1 MSEAKQQQLA
11 TLAVH
16 AGQSPDPTTGS
27 RAVPI
32 YQTTSYLFQDADHAG
47 RLFALKEFGNI
58 YTRIMN
64 PTTDVFEKRVAAL
77 EGGAAGLAT
86 ASGQAAE
93 TLALTT
99 LAAAGDE
106 IVSTTSLYG
115 GTYNLF
121 HYTLPRLGITV
132 KFVDA
137 DDFDGLRAAI
147 NDKTRA
153 VYTETLGNPKL
164 DVVDIEKLAAIAHEH
179 KLPLVIDNTSASP
192 ALVRP
197 IEWGADI
204 VVNSATK
211 FLGGHGTTIGGVIV
225 DAGKFDW
232 AASGRFKDFTEPD
245 PSYHGLSYTEAF
257 GPLAFILKARVQ
269 GLRDTGAALS
279 PFNAFLLLQG
289 IETLHLRLER
299 HSAERAGRGQASG
312 AASRRGV
319 GQLSGPGI
327 QPVLTSGRRSI
338 CPPARARWSPLAS
351 RADYEAGKKLIDALE
366 LFSLVANIGDAKSLV
381 IHPASTTHQQLSVEE
396 QATTGVTP
404 ELVRLSVGIEDIR
417 DILAD
422 LDQAIEAA
430 NGHALAG
437 ATETAEPCC
446 TMSIMTEPTR
456 RDRSRRP
463 TEAGILA
470 AHLRRRL
477 CARRA
482 PVAGV
487 RPHAGRRLTLHY
499 AVYGR
504 LNAARDNAVLV
515 CHALS
520 GSALVGSWWPEIFA
534 PGGGSV
540 AGSRFCD
547 LHQHAGLLLRLD
559 RARFGGPGD
568 GRHLRPGFSAGFDP
582 RQCAGAGQAAGL
594 AGHSPAAAGA
604 GRLDRRHAG
613 PGVGDP

>member
-1 MSEAKQQQLA
+1 MSEPKQRQFA

-93 TLALTT
+93 TLTITT
-99 LAAAGDE
+99 IAAAGDE
-106 IVSTTSLYG
+106 IISTTSLYG

-121 HYTLPRLGITV
+121 HYTLPRLGIKV
-132 KFVDA
+132 RFVDA
-137 DDFDGLRAAI
+137 DDFDGLRAAV
-147 NDKTRA
+147 NDNTRA
-153 VYTETLGNPKL
+153 IYTETLGNPKL
-164 DVVDIEKLAAIAHEH
+164 DVADIERLAAIAHENG
-179 KLPLVIDNTSASP
+179 LPLVIDNTTPSP

-232 AASGRFKDFTEPD
+232 AASGRFKEFTEPD
-245 PSYHGLSYTEAF
+245 PSYHGLEYTQAF

-279 PFNAFLLLQG
+279 PFSAFLLLQG
-289 IETLHLRLER
+289 IETLHLRMER
-299 HSAERAGRGQASG
+299 HSQNALAVARHLEQHPGVEWVNYPGLASSSYFERANKYLPNGQG
-312 AASRRGV
+312 A
-319 GQLSGPGI
+319 LITFGI
-327 QPVLTSGRRSI
+327 KGG
-338 CPPARARWSPLAS
+338 
-351 RADYEAGKKLIDALE
+351 YEAGKKLIDSLE

-396 QATTGVTP
+396 QAETGCTP
-404 ELVRLSVGIEDIR
+404 ELVRLSVGIEDIG

-430 NGHALAG
+430 NGHTFAG
-437 ATETAEPCC
+437 TAAT
-446 TMSIMTEPTR
+446 
-456 RDRSRRP
+456 
-463 TEAGILA
+463 
-470 AHLRRRL
+470 
-477 CARRA
+477 
-482 PVAGV
+482 
-487 RPHAGRRLTLHY
+487 
-499 AVYGR
+499 
-504 LNAARDNAVLV
+504 
-515 CHALS
+515 
-520 GSALVGSWWPEIFA
+520 
-534 PGGGSV
+534 
-540 AGSRFCD
+540 
-547 LHQHAGLLLRLD
+547 
-559 RARFGGPGD
+559 
-568 GRHLRPGFSAGFDP
+568 
-582 RQCAGAGQAAGL
+582 AGQTA
-594 AGHSPAAAGA
+594 
-604 GRLDRRHAG
+604 R
-613 PGVGDP
+613 

>member
-1 MSEAKQQQLA
+1 MSDAKPQQFA

-16 AGQSPDPTTGS
+16 GGQSPDPTTGS

-47 RLFALKEFGNI
+47 RLFALQEFGNI

-77 EGGAAGLAT
+77 EGGAAALAT

-93 TLALTT
+93 TLALIT
-99 LAAAGDE
+99 LAGAGDE
-106 IVSTTSLYG
+106 IISSTSLYG

-132 KFVDA
+132 KFLDP
-137 DDFDGLRAAI
+137 DDFDGIRAAI

-153 VYTETLGNPKL
+153 IYAETVGNPKL
-164 DVVDIEKLAAIAHEH
+164 DVVDIEKLASIAHEH
-179 KLPLVIDNTSASP
+179 GLPLVIDNTHPSP
-192 ALVRP
+192 ALTRP

-211 FLGGHGTTIGGVIV
+211 FLGGHGTSIGGVIV

-245 PSYHGLSYTEAF
+245 PSYHGLSYVQAF
-257 GPLAFILKARVQ
+257 GPLSFILKARIQ

-279 PFNAFLLLQG
+279 PFNAFLFLQG

-299 HSAERAGRGQASG
+299 HSQNALAVARHLEQHP
-312 AASRRGV
+312 GV
-319 GQLSGPGI
+319 EWVNYPGLESS
-327 QPVLTSGRRSI
+327 PYH
-338 CPPARARWSPLAS
+338 ARAKKYLPIGQGALITFGIKGG
-351 RADYEAGKKLIDALE
+351 YEAGKKLIDALQ

-396 QATTGVTP
+396 QADTGVTP

-430 NGHALAG
+430 NGHAFSG
-437 ATETAEPCC
+437 KSEP
-446 TMSIMTEPTR
+446 
-456 RDRSRRP
+456 
-463 TEAGILA
+463 
-470 AHLRRRL
+470 
-477 CARRA
+477 
-482 PVAGV
+482 
-487 RPHAGRRLTLHY
+487 
-499 AVYGR
+499 
-504 LNAARDNAVLV
+504 
-515 CHALS
+515 
-520 GSALVGSWWPEIFA
+520 
-534 PGGGSV
+534 
-540 AGSRFCD
+540 
-547 LHQHAGLLLRLD
+547 
-559 RARFGGPGD
+559 
-568 GRHLRPGFSAGFDP
+568 
-582 RQCAGAGQAAGL
+582 AGL
-594 AGHSPAAAGA
+594 AAK
-604 GRLDRRHAG
+604 
-613 PGVGDP
+613 

>member
-1 MSEAKQQQLA
+1 MSDAKQQHLA

-64 PTTDVFEKRVAAL
+64 PTTDVFEKRVTAL

-93 TLALTT
+93 TLVAIT
-99 LAAAGDE
+99 LAGAGDE

-132 KFVDA
+132 RFVDA

-147 NDKTRA
+147 NSKTKA
-153 VYTETLGNPKL
+153 FYTETLGNPKL
-164 DVVDIEKLAAIAHEH
+164 DIADIEKLAAIAHENG
-179 KLPLVIDNTSASP
+179 LPLVIDNTSASP

-232 AASGRFKDFTEPD
+232 AASGRFKDFSAPD
-245 PSYHGLSYTEAF
+245 PSYHGLSYTAAF

-279 PFNAFLLLQG
+279 PHSAFLLLQG

-299 HSAERAGRGQASG
+299 HSQNALAVARHLEQHPGVEWVNYPGLESSAYYTRAKKYLPDGQG
-312 AASRRGV
+312 A
-319 GQLSGPGI
+319 LITFGI
-327 QPVLTSGRRSI
+327 KGG
-338 CPPARARWSPLAS
+338 
-351 RADYEAGKKLIDALE
+351 YEAGKKLIDSLE

-396 QATTGVTP
+396 QAATGVTP
-404 ELVRLSVGIEDIR
+404 EMVRLSVGIEDIR
-417 DILAD
+417 DILSD
-422 LDQAIEAA
+422 LDRAIEAA
-430 NGHALAG
+430 NGTVFAG
-437 ATETAEPCC
+437 K
-446 TMSIMTEPTR
+446 
-456 RDRSRRP
+456 
-463 TEAGILA
+463 
-470 AHLRRRL
+470 
-477 CARRA
+477 
-482 PVAGV
+482 
-487 RPHAGRRLTLHY
+487 
-499 AVYGR
+499 AV
-504 LNAARDNAVLV
+504 
-515 CHALS
+515 
-520 GSALVGSWWPEIFA
+520 
-534 PGGGSV
+534 
-540 AGSRFCD
+540 
-547 LHQHAGLLLRLD
+547 
-559 RARFGGPGD
+559 
-568 GRHLRPGFSAGFDP
+568 
-582 RQCAGAGQAAGL
+582 AAGL
-594 AGHSPAAAGA
+594 AAQ
-604 GRLDRRHAG
+604 
-613 PGVGDP
+613 

>member
-1 MSEAKQQQLA
+1 MPEPKQYQLA
-11 TLAVH
+11 TQAVH
-16 AGQSPDPTTGS
+16 AGQSPDPATGA

-47 RLFALKEFGNI
+47 RLFALQEFGNI

-93 TLALTT
+93 TLTITT
-99 LAAAGDE
+99 LARAGEE

-121 HYTLPRLGITV
+121 HYTLPKLGINV

-137 DDFDGLRAAI
+137 DDFDGLRKAI

-164 DVVDIEKLAAIAHEH
+164 DIADVETLAKIAHEH
-179 KLPLVIDNTSASP
+179 KLPLIIDNTSASP

-211 FLGGHGTTIGGVIV
+211 FLGGHGTAIGGVIV

-232 AASGRFKDFTEPD
+232 AASGRFKAFTEPD
-245 PSYHGLSYTEAF
+245 PSYHGLRYSETF
-257 GPLAFILKARVQ
+257 GPLAFILKARIE

-289 IETLHLRLER
+289 IETLHLRMER
-299 HSAERAGRGQASG
+299 HSANALAVAHHLQQHHGVEWVNYPGLAS
-312 AASRRGV
+312 SRYA
-319 GQLSGPGI
+319 
-327 QPVLTSGRRSI
+327 
-338 CPPARARWSPLAS
+338 ARAKKYLPNGAGALVTFGIKGGY
-351 RADYEAGKKLIDALE
+351 DAGKKFINTLE
-366 LFSLVANIGDAKSLV
+366 LFSLLANIGDAKSLV

-396 QATTGVTP
+396 QAATGVTP

-422 LDQAIEAA
+422 IDQAIEVA
-430 NGHALAG
+430 NGHKFAG
-437 ATETAEPCC
+437 AAK
-446 TMSIMTEPTR
+446 
-456 RDRSRRP
+456 
-463 TEAGILA
+463 AHA
-470 AHLRRRL
+470 A
-477 CARRA
+477 
-482 PVAGV
+482 
-487 RPHAGRRLTLHY
+487 
-499 AVYGR
+499 
-504 LNAARDNAVLV
+504 
-515 CHALS
+515 
-520 GSALVGSWWPEIFA
+520 
-534 PGGGSV
+534 
-540 AGSRFCD
+540 
-547 LHQHAGLLLRLD
+547 Q
-559 RARFGGPGD
+559 
-568 GRHLRPGFSAGFDP
+568 
-582 RQCAGAGQAAGL
+582 
-594 AGHSPAAAGA
+594 
-604 GRLDRRHAG
+604 
-613 PGVGDP
+613 